1 MQVSVIYVL
10 NSSQS
15 VINAYREDPFFME
28 IKYFNF
34 IYFFIVFVEVVF
46 QLLNTLICDLIDQ
59 ICFPELIII
68 IYWRIILL
76 TRIHSIKMFAFNVF
90 FIFLQVSKFVQYFGF
105 YFSDLIIKFS
115 LLLVWKLGC
124 FWFHGNLNS
133 KSVIVLF

>member
-34 IYFFIVFVEVVF
+34 IYFFIVFVEVAF

-59 ICFPELIII
+59 IRFPELIII
-68 IYWRIILL
+68 IY
-76 TRIHSIKMFAFNVF
+76 
-90 FIFLQVSKFVQYFGF
+90 
-105 YFSDLIIKFS
+105 
-115 LLLVWKLGC
+115 
-124 FWFHGNLNS
+124 
-133 KSVIVLF
+133 